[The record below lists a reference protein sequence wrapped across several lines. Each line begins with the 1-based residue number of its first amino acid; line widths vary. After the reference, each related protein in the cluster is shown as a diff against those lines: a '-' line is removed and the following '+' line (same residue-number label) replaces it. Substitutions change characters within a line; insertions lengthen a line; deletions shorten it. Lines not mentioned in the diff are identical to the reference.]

1 MPKTVSQ
8 ELVRRAINVLVVDDD
23 PFQLDLSAELLRS
36 LGFGAVAGVTSG
48 DEALQRLAEHPGHFQ
63 LTLID
68 LQMPGMDGFQ
78 FMQSLTRLD
87 YAGALV
93 IVSGQSEDVMRG
105 AALVAKLHRFTLLGT
120 LPKPLE
126 RDTLAALVAKL

>member
-48 DEALQRLAEHPGHFQ
+48 DEALQRLGDHPGHFQ

>member
-1 MPKTVSQ
+1 MSKTPSP
-8 ELVRRAINVLVVDDD
+8 ELQRRSINVLVVDDD
-23 PFQLDLSAELLRS
+23 PFQLDLSSELLRS

-48 DEALQRLAEHPGHFQ
+48 DEALQQLAEHPGHFQ
-63 LTLID
+63 LAIID

-87 YAGALV
+87 YTGALV

-126 RDTLAALVAKL
+126 RDTLATLVAKL